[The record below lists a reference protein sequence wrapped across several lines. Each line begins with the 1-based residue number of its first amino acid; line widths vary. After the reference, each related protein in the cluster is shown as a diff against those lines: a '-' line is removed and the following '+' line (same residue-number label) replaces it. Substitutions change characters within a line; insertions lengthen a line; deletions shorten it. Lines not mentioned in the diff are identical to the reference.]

1 MEQCLGWMPMTL
13 ASCRAARASWVPPGC
28 PCCAPGGHHL
38 VPTTHSG
45 HNQPAKG
52 HLGGD
57 REGDRT
63 SRAECGRGKRDREV
77 MEERKRMQK
86 RGGRRESRE
95 QSENTHWNPELVF
108 PPRSRPVLAKSFSVF
123 NEFWLP
129 SPCRPRRRWNISKSR
144 REGAARGAWK

>member
-1 MEQCLGWMPMTL
+1 MDECLGWMPMTL
-13 ASCRAARASWVPPGC
+13 ASCRAARASWVPPGLHAAHRAVTIWS
-28 PCCAPGGHHL
+28 PPLTAA
-38 VPTTHSG
+38 TTSQTRG
-45 HNQPAKG
+45 TS
-52 HLGGD
+52 GGD

-63 SRAECGRGKRDREV
+63 LTAECGRGKRDREA